1 MKTRKKKKL
10 PLPRLSW
17 KINPTTRVKESAR
30 KYSRPRAKRATE
42 RDDAENAA

>member
-1 MKTRKKKKL
+1 MKARKKKKP

-30 KYSRPRAKRATE
+30 KYSRPRAKRE
-42 RDDAENAA
+42 RQRDDVE